1 MKKIS
6 TVFIIKRE
14 NGLALAT
21 ENFLEGNEWVANGEG
36 KATIKFDGSSCL
48 IKDGI
53 LFRRWNRKLTK
64 KAMKAK
70 RIAALKNNDFVVDES
85 MFKPVPE
92 GAIKCNDIFDPV
104 TLHWPHWIPVT
115 SDPADKLHFEAFEL
129 LKAEGKVSDGTWEI
143 CGPKIRCNP
152 HKFENHV
159 LIKHGSVEVVVED
172 RSFEGIKLFLDN
184 LDGEGIVFH
193 HEDGRMA
200 KVRNKDFDLAV
211 KWNEEADPRDKLL
224 K

>member
-6 TVFIIKRE
+6 TVFVINRE
-14 NGLALAT
+14 TNLAT
-21 ENFLEGNEWVANGEG
+21 AEILKGNEWVVNGEG
-36 KATIKFDGSSCL
+36 IATVKFDGSSCL

-70 RIAALKNNDFVVDES
+70 SLANRKGEEFIPDES
-85 MFKPVPE
+85 MFRSVPE
-92 GAIKCNDIFDPV
+92 GAILCNETFDPK

-115 SDPADKLHFEAFEL
+115 DDAADKLHLEAFEA
-129 LKAEGKVSDGTWEI
+129 LKAENKVSDGTWEI

-152 HKFENHV
+152 HNFKTHV
-159 LIKHGSVEVVVED
+159 LIKHGEVEVKVED
-172 RSFEGIKLFLDN
+172 RSFNGIKTFLESF
-184 LDGEGIVFH
+184 DGEGLVFH
-193 HEDGRMA
+193 HADGRMA
-200 KVRNKDFDLAV
+200 KIRNKDFELSH
-211 KWNEEADPRDKLL
+211 KWNEDADPRDK